1 MFIWFGIWST
11 QQAALLSSWS
21 VWNTQ
26 LSRHWDLH
34 RSLAPSYPLWCFT
47 KMAWRCP
54 KMSTSSTKNCWRK
67 RSKRSWGGLRRGWQ
81 YINQYHIHWYE
92 CQFFSCFGGCSPLKP
107 QQKLANLVPW
117 DYIPH
122 IQKGSWRWLGATD
135 LGLGWVSSSGSSD
148 VLETCQQRPGCKG
161 KVNLNPSWLVE
172 WYVVTRH
179 RDLQGRHF
187 LGGKDL
193 CFHKQRVCLSR
204 HWTCHCHWI
213 RIFILSL
220 GIHASGIENSSAIEE
235 RYTENL
241 QGLE

>member
-1 MFIWFGIWST
+1 MNVI
-11 QQAALLSSWS
+11 
-21 VWNTQ
+21 
-26 LSRHWDLH
+26 
-34 RSLAPSYPLWCFT
+34 
-47 KMAWRCP
+47 
-54 KMSTSSTKNCWRK
+54 
-67 RSKRSWGGLRRGWQ
+67 
-81 YINQYHIHWYE
+81 
-92 CQFFSCFGGCSPLKP
+92 FFSCFGGCSPLKP

-187 LGGKDL
+187 FGGKDL